1 MATIKEFE
9 LHVRNAELNL
19 KEAEVKLDFARG
31 TLRDAILEQRPRT
44 AEDYRLVIEQD
55 PFATSWRSTE
65 DMLAD
70 VLGDYTFEDAFGT
83 EEQALAHFGGSKRKL
98 KEAKE
103 RHAAYI
109 QTWIDAYE
117 DGAGI
122 YVWFG
127 ALYERDPLTGEFEEG
142 DTCSG
147 FYSIGGYT
155 KDVEEQVRDTLVPT
169 EFKDIEV
176 CSLADIKR
184 LNGEA

>member
-44 AEDYRLVIEQD
+44 AEDYRLVIMEEH
-55 PFATSWRSTE
+55 SGWWRSTE
-65 DMLAD
+65 DMLDD
-70 VLGDYTFEDAFGT
+70 VLGSYTFEDLWGT
-83 EEQALAHFGGSKRKL
+83 DAEALAHFGGDRKKL
-98 KEAKE
+98 NAAKKE
-103 RHAAYI
+103 HAADL

-117 DGAGI
+117 DGGGI
-122 YVWFG
+122 YTWFG
-127 ALYERDPLTGEFEEG
+127 ALYVRDPLTGEFEEE

-155 KDVEEQVRDTLVPT
+155 DDLEEQVRDQMVPSHL
-169 EFKDIEV
+169 EDVEV
-176 CSLADIKR
+176 CSLEDIKA
-184 LNGEA
+184 LNNG